1 MLGTSSHSTNGA
13 KEWFC
18 YLHVAYPSEK
28 WQNITFELKRLV
40 WLVEILRSIRLYR
53 GTEHWPEMYVSYKPK
68 IILNQRSDLVKNQSE
83 SLDAWISRLEHVLSN
98 ACTESFKSQLP
109 LES

>member
-1 MLGTSSHSTNGA
+1 MLGTSSHSVNGA

-18 YLHVAYPSEK
+18 YLHIAYPSEK

-53 GTEHWPEMYVSYKPK
+53 GTEHWAGIYVSYKPK
-68 IILNQRSDLVKNQSE
+68 ILLNQRSDLVKNQSE
-83 SLDAWISRLEHVLSN
+83 SLEQWVSKLEQVLN
-98 ACTESFKSQLP
+98 QACIESFKSQMKI
-109 LES
+109 E